1 MRHAALHPLPH
12 TLVPMGTDY
21 DDDQEGIRFDDPT
34 LCITV
39 EDSALENNQFLVH
52 YLRELIYAL
61 KVIQQ
66 VRYTVKTAK
75 LLYSYAKMRS

>member
-52 YLRELIYAL
+52 YLRDLIYAL
-61 KVIQQ
+61 KVTQQ
-66 VRYTVKTAK
+66 ARYTVAIEK
-75 LLYSYAKMRS
+75 LLYS